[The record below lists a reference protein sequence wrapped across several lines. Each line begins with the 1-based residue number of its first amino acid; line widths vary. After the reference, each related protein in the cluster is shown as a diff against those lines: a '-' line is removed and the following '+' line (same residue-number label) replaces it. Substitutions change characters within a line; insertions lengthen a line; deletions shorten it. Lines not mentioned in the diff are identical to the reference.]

1 MTGKQLK
8 ALRKKKNM
16 TLMKFYVDT
25 LGYAYHTIGS
35 SLERFAEIPQDTIDR
50 LKKAGLMKEEK

>member
-8 ALRKKKNM
+8 ALRKKNKM
-16 TLMKFYVDT
+16 TFMRFYVDT

-35 SLERFAEIPQDTIDR
+35 NLERFAEVPKETVDR